1 MSSITIMHDGKR
13 YEVEDF
19 KIVSPF
25 NGCVKI
31 KFNDGICPECGGSTF
46 WIAVR
51 EAKPVTRDGSA
62 KEGGAK

>member
-1 MSSITIMHDGKR
+1 MHEGKR

-62 KEGGAK
+62 K